1 MFGLRPRL
9 PITEEER
16 IWVDQGFERLGR
28 MLGSRRIIDV
38 RVVLPTDEFFPDVYD
53 KQESGLT
60 LLFRRVCGYM
70 CVDPASVDL
79 EVIPDS
85 SEIIESLPEY
95 HRSGHDDGPAG
106 LHFGATDT
114 DERPLIAVKQSA
126 LKDPLK
132 SIAVIA
138 HELGH
143 VILLGGGHLRRD
155 EEDMEPMT
163 DLVTVYLGMGIFTAN
178 ASHRFQQFQDDR
190 KQGWSMSR
198 LGYLSEVIYGYAL
211 ARFARLRG
219 ETQPTW
225 IAHLSTNQ
233 KSYFKQS
240 AAWLRTRAA
249 PTQ

>member
-1 MFGLRPRL
+1 MFN
-9 PITEEER
+9 
-16 IWVDQGFERLGR
+16 
-28 MLGSRRIIDV
+28 S

-53 KQESGLT
+53 KRESGLK

-70 CVDPASVDL
+70 GVDPATVDL

-85 SEIIESLPEY
+85 SEIIEALPAYQSSDE
-95 HRSGHDDGPAG
+95 GPAG
-106 LHFGATDT
+106 LHFGGTDS
-114 DERPLIAVKQSA
+114 ERPLIAVKQSA
-126 LKDPLK
+126 LKDPLVV
-132 SIAVIA
+132 IAILA

-143 VILLGGGHLRRD
+143 VILLGGGHLSRD

-178 ASHRFQQFQDDR
+178 ASRRFLQFQDDR
-190 KQGWSMSR
+190 KQGWSASR

-211 ARFARLRG
+211 ARFAQLRG

-240 AAWLRTRAA
+240 AAWLRTRTV